1 MKKTLLAVLCAVA
14 FALTGCTGV
23 SMLNHNSINQTEVV
37 LQKNNYKVVK
47 TVEGTVTSTYVFG
60 IGGYSETSLKDNAV
74 NQMYRNADLKD
85 GQAVI
90 NINTTV
96 SIYTVLGVYT
106 EKSATAYGTVIQ
118 FVD

>member
-1 MKKTLLAVLCAVA
+1 MCS
-14 FALTGCTGV
+14 V
-23 SMLNHNSINQTEVV
+23 SAATR
-37 LQKNNYKVVK
+37 
-47 TVEGTVTSTYVFG
+47 
-60 IGGYSETSLKDNAV
+60 TSLKDNAV